1 MTNQY
6 EKVIQKQEELIA
18 GLEEQHVADHVLI
31 DAQKQQIHLLEEKI
45 SLLEKEQQ
53 ALIDAGNEM
62 SATCEKLEKICSR
75 QQELIET
82 FSSLF
87 PEG

>member
-1 MTNQY
+1 MINKY
-6 EKVIQKQEELIA
+6 EKVIQKQKELITS
-18 GLEEQHVADHVLI
+18 LEEQHEADQVLI
-31 DAQKQQIHLLEEKI
+31 DAQKQQICLQEEKI

-53 ALIDAGNEM
+53 RLINAGNEM
-62 SATCEKLEKICSR
+62 SATCEKLEKICSE

-87 PEG
+87 SKE

>member
-1 MTNQY
+1 MTSKY
-6 EKVIQKQEELIA
+6 EKVIQKQEELIK
-18 GLEEQHVADHVLI
+18 GLEEQHAADQALI
-31 DAQKQQIHLLEEKI
+31 DAQKHQIHLLEEKL

-75 QQELIET
+75 QQELIDT
-82 FSSLF
+82 FSNLF